1 MQLEPIHISFTG
13 GSRGEYLS
21 SVVYTAYFKK
31 LPIYEINDAGK
42 MRISNEPNISKLHK
56 TFPRIDKI
64 TEEKFLKVMSAQK
77 ITPLIGISHYVDE
90 LQNLFD
96 KNFDKNCYVV
106 KLLQKSPVIIIEYD
120 EDDIPSIA
128 IQSSIKN
135 GEKTYEKK
143 LKGVNLR
150 WLENCKSFFT
160 NFAYVHYK
168 DLTSNLPKVFK
179 TISMHTG
186 LELQYNDYTDQ
197 IVNQYLE
204 KNKNY

>member
-31 LPIYEINDAGK
+31 LHIYEINDAGK

-143 LKGVNLR
+143 HMKKKFLNIYEQTSEKIFEENLSAFMLSLFKLDLKFHL
-150 WLENCKSFFT
+150 KI
-160 NFAYVHYK
+160 A
-168 DLTSNLPKVFK
+168 
-179 TISMHTG
+179 I
-186 LELQYNDYTDQ
+186 
-197 IVNQYLE
+197 
-204 KNKNY
+204 